1 MVILIDPAQV
11 PHNRY
16 FERIEPLFAALRRRI
31 LKETALIYP
40 KIIMVIIMQP
50 HRWDKTLRWREP
62 GSNHRSRRPVSATR
76 TFRIGFRTARV
87 AIGHTAGNQLSAFRL
102 HVLRGS
108 GSAR

>member
-50 HRWDKTLRWREP
+50 HRWDKTLRWRKGDSNP
-62 GSNHRSRRPVSATR
+62 RSLSRSKRRWGTPSGDPWLCGSNPEGRGGGCRR
-76 TFRIGFRTARV
+76 
-87 AIGHTAGNQLSAFRL
+87 
-102 HVLRGS
+102 
-108 GSAR
+108 